1 VEAEVVAQTD
11 VAGSRELARFKLL
24 ARAIAGRPV
33 AVLSGAGERS
43 FTDGESIYVS
53 ALPEELLLAAV
64 TAQAALLANGS
75 LDPWVMARIA
85 GRRQLR
91 LKYLTL
97 ESVRAAAQ
105 LQHMLPA
112 RITFMLAGLYDR
124 GVPRTARESYEWALQ
139 PRRKVPEAPEWLG
152 TVKPIRVLRNN
163 PALGGAPTDK
173 DLSGETQLEQE
184 LRELD
189 DEEESERS
197 RILELFSAPIR
208 NPLANMIQ
216 KFFGM
221 GRTPSEGGGGGQ
233 ELPVGGRSVG
243 PVGPNARQTTAPI
256 QLSMESGGVPIG
268 YRYPEWDFRKDAYKL
283 DHCAVAEFDPPPLET
298 GSPAPEPI
306 NARDLKLRRQLA
318 RLGLSHERHRR
329 EHEGDVLDLSSL
341 IELFVDRASGVE
353 GDPRVYETKRRTA
366 HDLGVLVLLDAT
378 GSTGESAE
386 GRRVFDEQRLLAA
399 KLTAALDELG
409 DRVATYGFYS
419 RGRESVRFLRVK
431 EFDDR
436 YDHAAERR
444 LAALAPGGYTRLGA
458 AIRHATFLV
467 SRKAGTSQLL
477 LVVVGDGLPY
487 EDGYE
492 HRYAQE
498 DSRRALEEAV
508 AQGVGCACVSVR
520 SSTEDEVL
528 ERVWGTVPHRRL
540 EDAASL
546 AKHVRPLFGE
556 ALKTAA
562 AMRRPTGARG
572 RAADAL
578 VPNRLLRPRYAWAS
592 GAGLG
597 RG

>member
-1 VEAEVVAQTD
+1 MEAEAVAQTD
-11 VAGSRELARFKLL
+11 VAELARFRLL
-24 ARAIAGRPV
+24 ARAVAGRPV

-43 FTDGESIYVS
+43 FTDGEAIYVS
-53 ALPEELLLAAV
+53 ELPDELLLAAV
-64 TAQAALLANGS
+64 VAQAALLANGS

-97 ESVRAAAQ
+97 EAVRAAAQ
-105 LQHMLPA
+105 LQHVLPA
-112 RITFMLAGLYDR
+112 RIAAQLASLYDR
-124 GVPRTARESYEWALQ
+124 GVPRSARESYEWTLQ
-139 PRRKVPEAPEWLG
+139 PRRRVPEAPEWVG
-152 TVKPIRVLRNN
+152 TVKPIRVLR
-163 PALGGAPTDK
+163 AGASAGGAPTEK
-173 DLSGETQLEQE
+173 DLSGESELAQQ

-243 PVGPNARQTTAPI
+243 PVGPNARQTTAPMS
-256 QLSMESGGVPIG
+256 LSMELSAVPIG
-268 YRYPEWDFRKDAYKL
+268 YRYPEWDFRRGAYRA
-283 DHCAVAEFDPPPLET
+283 DHCAVAEFDPP
-298 GSPAPEPI
+298 APEPGFERVVS
-306 NARDLKLRRQLA
+306 RDLKLRRQLA

-329 EHEGDVLDLSSL
+329 EHEGDVLDLTSL
-341 IELFVDRASGVE
+341 IELFVDRASGID
-353 GDPRVYETKRRTA
+353 GDPRVYESKRRTA

-386 GRRVFDEQRLLAA
+386 GRRVFDEQRSLAA

-409 DRVATYGFYS
+409 DRVAMYGFYS
-419 RGRESVRFLRVK
+419 RGREAVRFLRVK
-431 EFDDR
+431 DFDDR

-444 LAALAPGGYTRLGA
+444 LAGLVPGGYTRLGA

-508 AQGVGCACVSVR
+508 VQGVGCACVSVR
-520 SSTEDEVL
+520 SSTEDDVL

-546 AKHVRPLFGE
+546 SKHVRPLFGE

-562 AMRRPTGARG
+562 AMRRPTGRGYGGSAGADGGVVAR
-572 RAADAL
+572 R
-578 VPNRLLRPRYAWAS
+578 PMRPRYAWAS

-597 RG
+597 SG

>member
-1 VEAEVVAQTD
+1 VEVEAGAQTD
-11 VAGSRELARFKLL
+11 VAEPAGSRELVRFKLL
-24 ARAIAGRPV
+24 ARAVAGRPV

-43 FTDGESIYVS
+43 FTDGEAIYVS
-53 ALPEELLLAAV
+53 ELPDELLLAAV

-97 ESVRAAAQ
+97 ESVRAASQ
-105 LQHMLPA
+105 LQHILPA
-112 RITFMLAGLYDR
+112 RIAFMLAGLYDR
-124 GVPRTARESYEWALQ
+124 GVPRTARESYEWAMQ
-139 PRRKVPEAPEWLG
+139 PRRKVPEAPAWLG
-152 TVKPIRVLRNN
+152 TVKPIKVLRAN
-163 PALGGAPTDK
+163 PGIGGAPTDK
-173 DLSGETQLEQE
+173 DLSGESQPEQE

-243 PVGPNARQTTAPI
+243 PVGPNAKQTTAPV
-256 QLSMESGGVPIG
+256 QLSMGLNAIPIG
-268 YRYPEWDFRKDAYKL
+268 YRYPEWDFRKGAYKL
-283 DHCAVAEFDPPPLET
+283 DHCAVAEFDPP
-298 GSPAPEPI
+298 APEPDAELV
-306 NARDLKLRRQLA
+306 NSRDLKLRRQLA
-318 RLGLSHERHRR
+318 RLGLSYQRHRR
-329 EHEGDVLDLSSL
+329 EHEGDVLDLTSL
-341 IELFVDRASGVE
+341 VDLFVDRASGVE
-353 GDPRVYETKRRTA
+353 GDPRVYESKRRTA

-419 RGRESVRFLRVK
+419 RGREAVRFLRVK
-431 EFDDR
+431 DYDDR
-436 YDHAAERR
+436 FDHAAARR
-444 LAALAPGGYTRLGA
+444 LAGLTPGGYTRLGA

-467 SRKAGTSQLL
+467 SRKAGTSRQL

-528 ERVWGTVPHRRL
+528 ERVWGSVPHRRL
-540 EDAASL
+540 EDAGSL

-562 AMRRPTGARG
+562 AMHRPTGSRARDEDARG
-572 RAADAL
+572 R
-578 VPNRLLRPRYAWAS
+578 NRLLRPRYSWAPES
-592 GAGLG
+592 GLG
-597 RG
+597 GR

>member
-1 VEAEVVAQTD
+1 MEAEAVGQAGAVAP
-11 VAGSRELARFKLL
+11 ANARELTQFKLL
-24 ARAIAGRPV
+24 ARAVAGRPI

-43 FTDGESIYVS
+43 FTDGESIFVS
-53 ALPEELLLAAV
+53 ELPDELLLASV
-64 TAQAALLANGS
+64 VAQAALLASGS

-97 ESVRAAAQ
+97 EAVRAAA
-105 LQHMLPA
+105 MLELGLPK
-112 RITFMLAGLYDR
+112 RIEQRLAGLYKG
-124 GVPRTARESYEWALQ
+124 GVPRSARQSLEWAA
-139 PRRKVPEAPEWLG
+139 RRNVPEAPAWLG
-152 TVKPIRVLRNN
+152 TIKPIRVLRAT
-163 PALGGAPTDK
+163 PGLGGAPTDK
-173 DLSGETQLEQE
+173 DLAGQSPEQE

-197 RILELFSAPIR
+197 KILELFSAPIR

-243 PVGPNARQTTAPI
+243 PVGPNAREATAPAGFSM
-256 QLSMESGGVPIG
+256 QLDAVPIG
-268 YRYPEWDFRKDAYKL
+268 YRYPEWDFRKQSYK
-283 DHCAVAEFDPPPLET
+283 DDYCAVAEFDPPASVEANP
-298 GSPAPEPI
+298 PEI
-306 NARDLKLRRQLA
+306 DARDYKLRRQLA

-329 EHEGDVLDLSSL
+329 EHEGDVLDLTAL
-341 IELFVDRASGVE
+341 IELFVDRAHGQP

-419 RGRESVRFLRVK
+419 RGREAVRFLRVK
-431 EFDDR
+431 DFDDR
-436 YDHAAERR
+436 YDHAAQRR
-444 LAALAPGGYTRLGA
+444 LQSLTPGGYTRLGA
-458 AIRHATFLV
+458 AIRHATFLA
-467 SRKAGTSQLL
+467 RERAGTSQML
-477 LVVVGDGLPY
+477 LVLVGDGLPY

-498 DSRRALEEAV
+498 DSRRALQEAV

-520 SSTEDEVL
+520 SSTEYDVL
-528 ERVWGTVPHRRL
+528 ERVWGAVPHRRL
-540 EDAASL
+540 EESSEL
-546 AKHVRPLFGE
+546 AKHVRPLFGD
-556 ALKTAA
+556 ALKAA
-562 AMRRPTGARG
+562 AATRRRVG
-572 RAADAL
+572 
-578 VPNRLLRPRYAWAS
+578 PRYAL
-592 GAGLG
+592 GARLDGAFAG
-597 RG
+597 G